1 MEKYNVLLFLI
12 QGIRF
17 IAILLVVI
25 FNYPTTR
32 KFLQELLQE
41 EVDNFHNMHIKNN
54 YNLSMIDTH
63 NINTLP
69 TAMQLI
75 NNSPEQYLSIP
86 KEDIFMANMY
96 IKALNN
102 YKSLSKAAI
111 KVILL
116 TSTIELGLLIGT
128 AF

>member
-1 MEKYNVLLFLI
+1 MENYNVLLLLI

-17 IAILLVVI
+17 LAILLLVI
-25 FNYPTTR
+25 FNYPPTR
-32 KFLQELLQE
+32 EILKGRLLE
-41 EVDNFHNMHIKNN
+41 EVHSFYDIHIKNN
-54 YNLSMIDTH
+54 YHLSIIDTQT
-63 NINTLP
+63 IDTLP